1 METQRTHPLIIT
13 AAVAVILA
21 SGVGI
26 ASMTGM
32 LPSSNAVPAPEVA
45 QVEGSAAANTTPALT
60 AQAPAPAAPVESKP
74 ASKPAAVSKPNNVV
88 AVAPKPKP
96 AAEAVCNTCGEV
108 VAVRERK
115 IQGEGSGAGAV
126 AGGVAGAVL
135 GKQIGNGNG
144 QKAMAVLGAVG
155 GAYAGNQIEKQV
167 RATTVYDVEVS
178 LNNGDT
184 RTFTYNDPPSW
195 QRGDQ
200 IKVVDGKLRTRS

>member
-1 METQRTHPLIIT
+1 METQRSTHPLIVT

-32 LPSSNAVPAPEVA
+32 LPSSNALPAPEVA
-45 QVEGSAAANTTPALT
+45 QVEGGATATGTPALT
-60 AQAPAPAAPVESKP
+60 AQTPATPVEAKP
-74 ASKPAAVSKPNNVV
+74 ASKPAVSRSNDVV
-88 AVAPKPKP
+88 AAAPKAKP
-96 AAEAVCNTCGEV
+96 AATVCNSCGEV

-115 IQGEGSGAGAV
+115 IEGEGSGAGAV

-135 GKQIGNGNG
+135 GKQLGNGNG

-155 GAYAGNQIEKQV
+155 GAYAGNKIEKQV
-167 RATTVYDVEVS
+167 RATVVYDVEVS
-178 LNNGDT
+178 LNSGDS
-184 RTFTYNDPPSW
+184 RTFTFNDPPSW

>member
-1 METQRTHPLIIT
+1 METQRSTHPLIIT

-32 LPSSNAVPAPEVA
+32 LPSSNALPAPEVA
-45 QVEGSAAANTTPALT
+45 QVEGSTTATGTPALT
-60 AQAPAPAAPVESKP
+60 AQTPVEPKP
-74 ASKPAAVSKPNNVV
+74 ASKPAASRSNDVV
-88 AVAPKPKP
+88 AAAPKAKP
-96 AAEAVCNTCGEV
+96 AATVCNSCGEV
-108 VAVRERK
+108 TAVRERK
-115 IQGEGSGAGAV
+115 IEGDGSGAGAV

-135 GKQIGNGNG
+135 GKQLGNGNG

-155 GAYAGNQIEKQV
+155 GAYAGNKIEKQV
-167 RATTVYDVEVS
+167 RATVVYDVDVS
-178 LNNGDT
+178 LNSGDS
-184 RTFTYNDPPSW
+184 RTFTFNDPPSW